1 MVEMLLHVI
10 DATSPNRIPYAKVM
24 RAANT
29 NRSHAQWCL
38 DLPRFSRSSAVA
50 HVLFGA
56 LIFVCL
62 SIALTYSQYSSVM
75 VGDSNCSFSKN
86 LIAESSPRAA
96 DPPLFRCAIWHSL
109 TWIASCSVLWVGC
122 PCNMFLILDK

>member
-1 MVEMLLHVI
+1 MVAMLFHVI

-29 NRSHAQWCL
+29 SLSHAQWCL
-38 DLPRFSRSSAVA
+38 ALPRFSRSSAVA
-50 HVLFGA
+50 HVLLGA

-75 VGDSNCSFSKN
+75 VGGNSCSFSKN

-96 DPPLFRCAIWHSL
+96 DPPLLRCAIWHNL
-109 TWIASCSVLWVGC
+109 TWIASWSVL
-122 PCNMFLILDK
+122 